1 MRDRADRPGELDS
14 LLSEM
19 KRSDVAAEITQA
31 SKSNLAFA
39 FIAMSGARRRDITTF
54 YAFCRVIDDI
64 ADDNRRDRE
73 TKRRE
78 LRVWR
83 ESLRGVLADEPALA
97 RPVRQLMSSYPITPE
112 MLEEIITGV
121 EMDVDIRRYA
131 TWNELRIYCHRV
143 ASAVGLVSIEIFGY
157 KNPRCRDYAIALGLA
172 LQITNIIRDVE
183 KDLKVDRIYLPA
195 EDLARFTYTEKDLR
209 NAVTDARFIQLMN
222 FEAARAENFFAEAR
236 KLLPPEDKRAMLP
249 AEIMRSI
256 YQSLLG
262 RMEVDHFKVFE
273 KDYRLSK
280 LEKVGQVTA
289 QFLNCFLSLPR
300 QASD

>member
-1 MRDRADRPGELDS
+1 
-14 LLSEM
+14 M
-19 KRSDVAAEITQA
+19 KTGDAATEITRA

-64 ADDNRRDRE
+64 ADDDRRDQE

-78 LRVWR
+78 LAIWR
-83 ESLRGVLADEPALA
+83 QSLRGEFANEPALA
-97 RPVRQLMSSYPITPE
+97 KPVRQLLSTYPITPE

-131 TWNELRIYCHRV
+131 AWDELRVYCHRV

-157 KNPRCRDYAIALGLA
+157 KNPQCRDYAIALGLA
-172 LQITNIIRDVE
+172 LQMTNIIRDVAA
-183 KDLKVDRIYLPA
+183 DLKADRIYLPQ
-195 EDLARFTYTEKDLR
+195 EDLARFNYREDDLR
-209 NAVTDARFIQLMN
+209 NGVTDSRFIQLMN
-222 FEAARAENFFAEAR
+222 LEAARAESLFAEATN
-236 KLLPPEDKRAMLP
+236 LLPPEDRRSMLP

-256 YQSLLG
+256 YQALLR
-262 RMEVDHFKVFE
+262 RMKLDNFRIFE

-280 LEKVGQVTA
+280 IEKARWAAA
-289 QFLNCFLSLPR
+289 QLFKFFLNLPR
-300 QASD
+300 QTSV